1 MIIECPT
8 VICYILSPSN
18 KHLKL
23 DIEIDKPMWVSNA
36 SVFTSDYYY
45 LMQLELNMKVF
56 VFLLVNSRVQTR
68 TKAIFILVY
77 RIKTREKKYAWSC
90 KLVAIPVNCRVDH
103 RESAGLPQQ

>member
-8 VICYILSPSN
+8 VICYILSLSN

-77 RIKTREKKYAWSC
+77 RIKTREKKVC
-90 KLVAIPVNCRVDH
+90 LV
-103 RESAGLPQQ
+103 L